1 MCRLFGMSAAPQR
14 VHATFWLLDAS
25 DSLAVQSRRE
35 PDGVGLGVFDAHG
48 VPEVYKRPVAAY
60 QDSQFAAEAR
70 ELIAATFIA
79 HVRYASTGGLEAVN
93 THPFCQQGRLMAH
106 NGVIEDLPT
115 LEAELGNAMSLV
127 HGDTDSERLF
137 ALITKHADRTGD
149 VGQAI
154 VDAVRWVVAHL
165 PVYAV
170 NLVLTTATELWA
182 LRYPDTHPLY
192 VLQRGRGGPHGGR
205 HLEHASAAGTVRV
218 RSADLATAPAVVIA
232 SERMD
237 EDPGWRALRPGELLA
252 VAADLTVT
260 SHIALDQP
268 PAHLVRLSDLNLQ
281 AAASQSVATAKRAAQ
296 TPR

>member
-1 MCRLFGMSAAPQR
+1 
-14 VHATFWLLDAS
+14 
-25 DSLAVQSRRE
+25 
-35 PDGVGLGVFDAHG
+35 LGIFDIHG

-70 ELIAATFIA
+70 ELVAATFIA
-79 HVRYASTGGLEAVN
+79 HVRYASIGGLEAVN

-115 LEAELGNAMSLV
+115 LEAELGDAMDLV
-127 HGDTDSERLF
+127 RGDTDSERLF
-137 ALITKHADRTGD
+137 ALITKYAERTGD
-149 VGQAI
+149 IGQAI
-154 VDAVRWVVAHL
+154 AEAVQWVAVHL

-192 VLQRGRGGPHGGR
+192 VLQRGCGGPHGAR

-218 RSADLATAPAVVIA
+218 RSADLADAPAVVIA

-237 EDPGWRALRPGELLA
+237 EDPGWRALQPGELLS
-252 VAADLTVT
+252 VTGNLTVT
-260 SHIALDQP
+260 SVVAIDQP
-268 PAHLVRLSDLNLQ
+268 PAHPVRLSDLNPQ
-281 AAASQSVATAKRAAQ
+281 AAASQHAPAATRILQGHAEECRTIERQAPPTAAAARPLRAWRTSAI
-296 TPR
+296 